1 MTGGSPEQTK
11 PPDPGLAQ
19 ERTSL
24 AWTRSA
30 IAFAAIGG
38 AILKTRPLVGA
49 PLLAIQRGHLA
60 NRPLPPN
67 SRPRLPSSRRVLTVA
82 ISVTV
87 VAIAALI
94 IALAEQSAPGLR
106 PLTLP
111 QQPDELF
118 FVTSFSETGF

>member
-1 MTGGSPEQTK
+1 MSGE
-11 PPDPGLAQ
+11 PPDGVRPSDPGLAQ

-38 AILKTRPLVGA
+38 AILKTRPVIGA
-49 PLLAIQRGHLA
+49 PLLAFSVVIWTIGRSRRAPGLA
-60 NRPLPPN
+60 GLAP
-67 SRPRLPSSRRVLTVA
+67 RRVLTVA

-94 IALAEQSAPGLR
+94 IALAEQSAPGLH
-106 PLTLP
+106 L
-111 QQPDELF
+111 
-118 FVTSFSETGF
+118 

>member
-1 MTGGSPEQTK
+1 MTGGPSEQTR
-11 PPDPGLAQ
+11 PPDRGLSQ

-30 IAFAAIGG
+30 ISFATIGG

-49 PLLAIQRGHLA
+49 PLLAFSAVIWLIGRARRTPGRAGLA
-60 NRPLPPN
+60 P
-67 SRPRLPSSRRVLTVA
+67 RRVLTVA

-106 PLTLP
+106 
-111 QQPDELF
+111 
-118 FVTSFSETGF
+118 V

>member
-1 MTGGSPEQTK
+1 VTGRAPEQARS
-11 PPDPGLAQ
+11 PDPGLSQ

-49 PLLAIQRGHLA
+49 PLLLFSAVIWLIGRAGRTPGRAGLA
-60 NRPLPPN
+60 P
-67 SRPRLPSSRRVLTVA
+67 RRVLTVA

-106 PLTLP
+106 L
-111 QQPDELF
+111 
-118 FVTSFSETGF
+118 